1 MAARGKKFTVGV
13 FGDPGSGKTTL
24 IHQYLFGEYLEE
36 HKNMVHYGKWVNI
49 ESELIELD
57 IIETGKDPV
66 DFPEFDAMIF
76 VFSTS
81 SVTTFD
87 SVMRY
92 QNSRR
97 RLIALVG
104 TMTDYYGQTVAYDAG
119 LNLAKCMGAG
129 YFHFSPHH
137 GWGVQTPFEF
147 LLRRFVV
154 QQPKHVEI
162 VPMPSINVYQ
172 WVRAKWYVHRIKKP
186 RSKVWYDD

>member
-24 IHQYLFGEYLEE
+24 IHQYLFGQYLEE

-87 SVMRY
+87 S
-92 QNSRR
+92 
-97 RLIALVG
+97 
-104 TMTDYYGQTVAYDAG
+104 TVAYDAG

-154 QQPKHVEI
+154 QQPKHLEI